1 MSASEATVPNPI
13 PREPGG
19 NPTEVGETRW
29 RRGLRLSLQ
38 PLRYSAAA
46 FAIFVSLQYTDDALC
61 AVINA
66 GLFLLPLSLLLAL
79 CGRRVWSL
87 SGASAFAIFLY
98 GMGELKNN
106 YFGNRL
112 AIADWEF
119 IAEPVNWSVVWLYPR
134 MYTALSAFLFGL
146 LLLALDAALAARRH
160 PSLPA
165 QTRLLSGLLF
175 LGLVVF
181 MYGNRHH
188 HTWEVWRDDAD
199 CGDRHTCGI
208 AGRLMYSF
216 SMFEYEPPAHAGDPS
231 VFLARKSALAGPPPF
246 ASEPTDVV
254 VWLNESTFDPRNY
267 KLPGA
272 KLPKLPMFDRTP
284 RTRAMGAMR
293 THTFGGKTWLSEFSM
308 LTGLVPDDFGAL
320 RNLVFTTVGP
330 NTHSNM
336 FRLFKAN
343 DYKTV
348 VLMPTFKRFYGAGRT
363 YVGMGVDE
371 VLTLRDFREYDTLPG
386 DAWDIADTDRM
397 AEAAINLIKR
407 HRGGPEAAKP
417 LFLYLLSVKEHAP
430 YSRKTKVLYNL
441 DHSGL
446 TKSMAGRMTDYIG
459 RLRTLD
465 AAVKSMDDYLGT
477 QGSRHSLFAYFGD
490 HQAYFD
496 EPSPPYR
503 DTLPDPDHVTQ
514 FQIRANFAAPPTPR
528 EPLLDIAFVP
538 SLVVDFAGVRKDD
551 YFSALTAMRQLC
563 GGLLDECAD
572 EALLQSYKAYVFSP
586 ELNLFEK

>member
-336 FRLFKAN
+336 FRLFKAS

-371 VLTLRDFREYDTLPG
+371 VLTLRDFREYDALPG

-446 TKSMAGRMTDYIG
+446 TF
-459 RLRTLD
+459 
-465 AAVKSMDDYLGT
+465 VGT
-477 QGSRHSLFAYFGD
+477 RHDGA
-490 HQAYFD
+490 
-496 EPSPPYR
+496 R
-503 DTLPDPDHVTQ
+503 DVTN
-514 FQIRANFAAPPTPR
+514 IP
-528 EPLLDIAFVP
+528 
-538 SLVVDFAGVRKDD
+538 
-551 YFSALTAMRQLC
+551 
-563 GGLLDECAD
+563 
-572 EALLQSYKAYVFSP
+572 
-586 ELNLFEK
+586 